1 MKNICVYASASDN
14 VDKKYFEVAEK
25 LGILL
30 GRRGYNLVF
39 GGGTVG
45 LMGACA
51 RGFHKENRKVI
62 SVIPEF
68 LKLPGVYYEESDE
81 VYVTE
86 SVRKRKRIMEDLSE
100 GFLVLPGGYGT
111 YEELMEIV
119 TLKQLG
125 RHKKPVA
132 VVNSFGFY
140 NKLQGIFRDLV
151 KENFTQEKYLELCYF
166 ADNEEKAVEYVVNY
180 QFKEIEPKW
189 GKKKDEKKKNK
200 RIRREIGF
208 L

>member
-14 VDKKYFEVAEK
+14 VDNKYFTIAENI
-25 LGILL
+25 GRLL
-30 GRRGYNLVF
+30 AREGYNLVF

-51 RGFHKENRKVI
+51 RGFHKENKKVI

-81 VYVTE
+81 CYVTE
-86 SVRKRKRIMEDLSE
+86 SMRKRKRIMEDLSE
-100 GFLVLPGGYGT
+100 GFVVLPGGFGT
-111 YEELMEIV
+111 YEELMEII

-125 RHKKPVA
+125 RHNKPVV

-140 NKLQGIFRDLV
+140 NKLNEIFHFLV
-151 KENFTQEKYLELCYF
+151 EEKFTQEKYLSLCYF
-166 ADNEEKAVEYVVNY
+166 AENEKVAVEYILNY
-180 QFKEIEPKW
+180 KEEEIDPKW
-189 GKKKDEKKKNK
+189 GKK
-200 RIRREIGF
+200 
-208 L
+208 

>member
-25 LGILL
+25 LGIYL
-30 GRRGYNLVF
+30 GREGYNLVF
-39 GGGTVG
+39 GGGKVG

-51 RGFHKENRKVI
+51 RGFHKEKRKVI

-81 VYVTE
+81 CYVTE
-86 SVRKRKRIMEDLSE
+86 SMRKRKRIMEDLSE
-100 GFLVLPGGYGT
+100 GFVVLPGGFGT

-125 RHKKPVA
+125 RHNKPIA

-140 NKLQGIFRDLV
+140 NKLQEIFHNLV
-151 KENFTQEKYLELCYF
+151 EEKFTQEKYLELCYF
-166 ADNEEKAVEYVVNY
+166 AENEEKAVKYIVNY
-180 QFKEIEPKW
+180 QSKEIEPKW
-189 GKKKDEKKKNK
+189 GKVK
-200 RIRREIGF
+200 G
-208 L
+208 